1 MASDLFQR
9 ETTPLLI
16 VLSGTAGSGKD
27 SVLRRMQERKV
38 PFAFVVTAT
47 TRDPRAGEVDGRD
60 YAFVSESEFQE
71 MIRRDEMME
80 HAVVYGQHK
89 GIPKRQVRE
98 AIASGKDVIL
108 RIDIQGVDTI
118 RRACPQ
124 AVTIFLTTSSEEEL
138 SRRLLKRGADSAEQ
152 VNLRLRT
159 AVEEMKRIPEYDYV
173 VVNADGRLDET
184 VDTILSIIRAEHCRA
199 VPRKVAL

>member
-1 MASDLFQR
+1 MASDLFER
-9 ETTPLLI
+9 KAIPLLV

-47 TRDPRAGEVDGRD
+47 TRAPRSEEVNGRD
-60 YAFVSESEFQE
+60 YIFVSESEFQE
-71 MIRRDEMME
+71 MIRRDELLE

-89 GIPKRQVRE
+89 GVPKRQVRD

-108 RIDIQGVDTI
+108 RIDVQGVETI
-118 RRACPQ
+118 RRECPQ
-124 AVTIFLTTSSEEEL
+124 AVTIFLATSSQEELKLRL
-138 SRRLLKRGADSAEQ
+138 SRRGADTAEQ
-152 VNLRLRT
+152 MALRLRT

-173 VVNADGRLDET
+173 VVNADGHLDDT
-184 VDTILSIIRAEHCRA
+184 VDTILSIIQAEHCRA

>member
-47 TRDPRAGEVDGRD
+47 TRAPRAGEVDGRD